1 MPGSDTSH
9 LPQTL
14 VSLPGQFLRVP
25 AAPSPTF
32 EAVTL
37 ADPDDV
43 DHLVLVE
50 DGRYGNSLLQMLL
63 CPVHLI
69 RDAASIQLHLHDV
82 GFFLLYG
89 QHCLATVGQHVW
101 DLEALFLHLMKIF
114 VQLLL
119 SRLILPLLAVLAEG
133 LLLALSPVFVK
144 SALALVTE
152 MLGKDGFQGTQTADG
167 FNVSH
172 NPHHDDRW
180 SFDDGNR
187 LNLFPLHTEASTVNL
202 PQGVGHPGLVSQE
215 GGEVDGVAGVV
226 FGPRSDPPTVLLAA
240 LVGQKPHVPVARC
253 VEFTMR
259 LKKANITNILKPLRV
274 DMTFRLHNNIIS
286 RGTLIIPLIMQHKNI
301 PRQFAL
307 QMA

>member
-1 MPGSDTSH
+1 MPGSDTGH

-14 VSLPGQFLRVP
+14 VSLSGQFLRVP

-43 DHLVLVE
+43 DHLVLEE
-50 DGRYGNSLLQMLL
+50 DSRYGNSLLQMLFR
-63 CPVHLI
+63 PVHLI
-69 RDAASIQLHLHDV
+69 RDGASIQLHLHDV
-82 GFFLLYG
+82 
-89 QHCLATVGQHVW
+89 V
-101 DLEALFLHLMKIF
+101 FLHLMKIL

-133 LLLALSPVFVK
+133 FLFALSPVSVK

-152 MLGKDGFQGTQTADG
+152 MLGEDGFQGTQTADG
-167 FNVSH
+167 FNISH

-180 SFDDGNR
+180 SLNDGNS
-187 LNLFPLHTEASTVNL
+187 LNLLPLHTEAGTVNL

-240 LVGQKPHVPVARC
+240 LVGAPGAV
-253 VEFTMR
+253 
-259 LKKANITNILKPLRV
+259 
-274 DMTFRLHNNIIS
+274 S
-286 RGTLIIPLIMQHKNI
+286 G
-301 PRQFAL
+301 
-307 QMA
+307 

>member
-1 MPGSDTSH
+1 MPGSYTSH

-14 VSLPGQFLRVP
+14 VSLPWQFLRVP

-82 GFFLLYG
+82 DFFL
-89 QHCLATVGQHVW
+89 QLATLKSCPTYLG
-101 DLEALFLHLMKIF
+101 
-114 VQLLL
+114 LLL

-152 MLGKDGFQGTQTADG
+152 MLGKDGFQGTQTTDG

-240 LVGQKPHVPVARC
+240 LIRIHLCAQGSD
-253 VEFTMR
+253 T
-259 LKKANITNILKPLRV
+259 
-274 DMTFRLHNNIIS
+274 
-286 RGTLIIPLIMQHKNI
+286 
-301 PRQFAL
+301 
-307 QMA
+307 